1 MKKLVLILLLCFVAL
16 NILIGCGK
24 QTSEPTQISQTVAI
38 GNPWSNWT
46 SIGEAEDAVGFSFG
60 FPEVIANNFT
70 ASAFRTMNNELLEV
84 IYRDGEYEIRVR
96 KQTGEG
102 QDISGDYNQYDKCTE
117 KTIDG
122 GIITY
127 YHNSGNSAVKQLISY
142 NGYSWSLVALNG
154 YGEDSDW
161 DFANEIIQN

>member
-1 MKKLVLILLLCFVAL
+1 MKKFVLILLLCFVAS

-24 QTSEPTQISQTVAI
+24 RTSEPAPISQSVAI

-46 SIGEAEDAVGFSFG
+46 SIEEAENAVGFSFG
-60 FPEVIANNFT
+60 LPEVIANNFT

-84 IYRDGEYEIRVR
+84 IYRDEEYEIRVR
-96 KQTGEG
+96 KQTGED
-102 QDISGDYNQYDKCTE
+102 QDISGDYNQYDMCTE

-122 GIITY
+122 GKITY

-142 NGYSWSLVALNG
+142 SGYSWSLVALNG
-154 YGEDSDW
+154 YGDNLDW
-161 DFANEIIQN
+161 DFAGEVIQD